1 MSNET
6 IDQCAVREVFE
17 ECSLVIELEHLEKI
31 AVLVY
36 EFIDMDFQMEVHFF
50 HTNRYTGR

>member
-6 IDQCAVREVFE
+6 IDQCAVREVAE
-17 ECSLVIELEHLEKI
+17 ECGLVVDLADLEKI

-36 EFIDMDFQMEVHFF
+36 EFIDMEFQMEVHFF
-50 HTNRYTGR
+50 HTNRYTGQ